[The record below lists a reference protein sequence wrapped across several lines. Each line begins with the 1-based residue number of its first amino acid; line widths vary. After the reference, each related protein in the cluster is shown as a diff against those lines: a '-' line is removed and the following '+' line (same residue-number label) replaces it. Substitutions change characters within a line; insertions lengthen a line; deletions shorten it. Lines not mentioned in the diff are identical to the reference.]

1 MSDENREK
9 RLWQEVETLRGLKK
23 QSSIFDFEFS
33 GDPPDKFIVTFS
45 GKGIGR
51 PNGSDSEPEVVE
63 LHQIQI
69 QMAYLYPAREPDLK
83 WLTPIFHPNLSNSGF
98 VDLEDIGLVWEE
110 NLSIEIICERLWD
123 VIRLAHVDLNGS
135 SQYTARD
142 WYRNKCA
149 FKLPLDPRPLRD
161 HSIARQSN
169 VVQYVRR
176 TEKKS
181 RSAIVK
187 QQDRDVLYIGGEER
201 SPALP
206 AQPLPMQQ
214 RPVQLDSAKEHS
226 TDESPIEFPASPIP
240 PSTKSPTNRSDD
252 LPSNPSRNDDDIM
265 FID

>member
-1 MSDENREK
+1 MSDKNREK
-9 RLWQEVETLRGLKK
+9 RLWQEVETLRALKK

-33 GDPPDKFIVTFS
+33 GDPPDKFIVSFS

-51 PNGSDSEPEVVE
+51 PNGSGAEPEVVE
-63 LHQIQI
+63 FHQIQI

-98 VDLEDIGLVWEE
+98 VDMEDIGLVWEE

-123 VIRLAHVDLNGS
+123 VIRLAHVDLDGS
-135 SQYTARD
+135 SQYLARD
-142 WYRNKCA
+142 WFRNECA

-181 RSAIVK
+181 RSTIVK
-187 QQDRDVLYIGGEER
+187 KQDRDVLYIGGEER
-201 SPALP
+201 AR
-206 AQPLPMQQ
+206 AQPPQPMPSQQ
-214 RPVQLDSAKEHS
+214 RPVPPNPSKEQAPE
-226 TDESPIEFPASPIP
+226 ESPIHFPASPIP
-240 PSTKSPTNRSDD
+240 PSPKSPPQRSDD
-252 LPSNPSRNDDDIM
+252 LPPNRSSNDDDIM